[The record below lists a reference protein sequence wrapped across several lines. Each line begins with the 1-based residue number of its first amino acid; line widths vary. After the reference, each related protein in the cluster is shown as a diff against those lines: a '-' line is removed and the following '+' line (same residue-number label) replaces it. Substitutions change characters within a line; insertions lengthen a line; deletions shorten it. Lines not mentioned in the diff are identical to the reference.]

1 MSLST
6 PAAATE
12 VPAGQRDRATHELR
26 DRLID
31 AALVEFA
38 ASGFD
43 GASTR
48 AIARRA
54 GAHQPQINYH
64 FASKEDLWKATV
76 ERLLSEFDELI
87 PLLAGAPPRD
97 QFAAVIRAL
106 VEFAAIR
113 PELNRIMIHEATSSS
128 DRLEWLVETHLRWR
142 AGPLLEVWDEV
153 VAVGGAAPVPR
164 ELVYHLLIGASALLN
179 ANAPEARMLFGIEP
193 TDACIVA
200 AHADALVAM
209 FLPTHP

>member
-6 PAAATE
+6 PDAPT
-12 VPAGQRDRATHELR
+12 GQRDRATSALR
-26 DRLID
+26 GRLID
-31 AALVEFA
+31 SALIEFA

-54 GAHQPQINYH
+54 DAHQPQINYH
-64 FASKEDLWKATV
+64 FDSKEALWMATV
-76 ERLLSEFDELI
+76 ERLLADLDDLI
-87 PLLAGAPPRD
+87 PPLENASAKD

-106 VEFAAIR
+106 VEFAAVR
-113 PELNRIMIHEATSSS
+113 PELNRIMMHEATVTSP
-128 DRLEWLVETHLRWR
+128 RLEWLVDTHLRSR
-142 AGPLLEVWDEV
+142 AVPLLDLWDEV
-153 VAVGGAAPVPR
+153 VAAGEAAPVPR
-164 ELVYHLLIGASALLN
+164 SLVYHLLIGASALLH

-193 TDACIVA
+193 TDADVVA

-209 FLPTHP
+209 FLPART